1 MKPIC
6 RLFVSGCIFLLC
18 LPPSVASEEDTEV
31 SSASAILGE
40 RLQEILD
47 PLVEERWIPGYYFS
61 LYRDGSEVIQIR
73 NGIVNDEPLSP
84 IDETTLHAVGSMTWP
99 LVSIAIIKLSIE
111 GKINIDGKVGDY
123 LSGVDQ
129 QNWQGETPQIGN
141 TKAGTTT
148 QYLSMTIA
156 DLLRSYSATNERYQ
170 LNSYRLPASEIK
182 SEAQMASSPIARA
195 GKSLN
200 GATHGT
206 TASLDRFGNARETQ
220 DHAYVEA
227 YEILGHVIESVSGI
241 PLTDYIEDNVFTL
254 LDMRDSYFSVSCAA
268 RDRLARLYSPL
279 FRTFNTPGIP
289 MRHQRNDILPRQI
302 KNFGLEIANP
312 YPSRRLITTARDYQ
326 KLLSFLLNP
335 IVEQPSYLNSYKSV
349 ISSNLLA
356 TLDIGSHKNG
366 ESSEGNSGIEED
378 GDVDVLPKMLGSE
391 RTRRYHFFES
401 EFNTAFWIDTKTG
414 STAVFMTQLY
424 PSHGLPQDKLHQL
437 INEFTDHN

>member
-1 MKPIC
+1 
-6 RLFVSGCIFLLC
+6 
-18 LPPSVASEEDTEV
+18 
-31 SSASAILGE
+31 
-40 RLQEILD
+40 
-47 PLVEERWIPGYYFS
+47 
-61 LYRDGSEVIQIR
+61 
-73 NGIVNDEPLSP
+73 
-84 IDETTLHAVGSMTWP
+84 
-99 LVSIAIIKLSIE
+99 
-111 GKINIDGKVGDY
+111 
-123 LSGVDQ
+123 
-129 QNWQGETPQIGN
+129 
-141 TKAGTTT
+141 
-148 QYLSMTIA
+148 
-156 DLLRSYSATNERYQ
+156 
-170 LNSYRLPASEIK
+170 
-182 SEAQMASSPIARA
+182 MASSPIARA
-195 GKSLN
+195 EKSLD
-200 GATHGT
+200 GDTHGIR
-206 TASLDRFGNARETQ
+206 ASLDGFGNARKAQ
-220 DHAYVEA
+220 NHAYVEA

-241 PLTDYIEDNVFTL
+241 PLTDYIEENVFTL
-254 LDMRDSYFSVSCAA
+254 LDMRDSYFSVSGAA

-349 ISSNLLA
+349 ISSNLLV